1 MQAHTVQ
8 FPESLSQYLS
18 ERLNGHFEQLND
30 YLVGLVE
37 QDKQNKA
44 AAELRVLLSDPLANT
59 PSNLSMAE
67 IRQRALARLHN
78 DV

>member
-37 QDKQNKA
+37 QDKHNKA
-44 AAELRVLLSDPLANT
+44 VAELRGLLSDQLANEESDLSVDDIR
-59 PSNLSMAE
+59 SNVLAE
-67 IRQRALARLHN
+67 YRAAL
-78 DV
+78 

>member
-37 QDKQNKA
+37 QDKHNKA
-44 AAELRVLLSDPLANT
+44 VVELRGLLSDQLANEESDLSVDDIR
-59 PSNLSMAE
+59 SNVLAE
-67 IRQRALARLHN
+67 YRAAL
-78 DV
+78 

>member
-44 AAELRVLLSDPLANT
+44 VAELRDLLSDPLANT
-59 PSNLSMAE
+59 PSNLSMVE